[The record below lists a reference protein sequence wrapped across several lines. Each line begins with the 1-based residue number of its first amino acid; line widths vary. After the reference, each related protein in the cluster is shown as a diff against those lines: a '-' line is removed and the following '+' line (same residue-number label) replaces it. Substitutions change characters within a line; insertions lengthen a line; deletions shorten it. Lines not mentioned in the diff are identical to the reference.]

1 VTTLTDLVNE
11 SLKRNLLHNIVL
23 RNSEVVFLIENLG
36 RLGTASAKEAAL
48 LKGIVDKLNV
58 SRYDK

>member
-1 VTTLTDLVNE
+1 MTTLTDLVNE

-23 RNSEVVFLIENLG
+23 TQSEIVFLNTELSKIGTIGVTDTNL
-36 RLGTASAKEAAL
+36 LSSIL
-48 LKGIVDKLNV
+48 SKLNL